1 LDNVTVSVDGNKLT
15 LTIDLSQ
22 PGSVSASGKTTVI
35 ASTRGNTQVA
45 PGLYCGLNVYKY
57 PLRNKR
63 KVAEAADT

>member
-1 LDNVTVSVDGNKLT
+1 LDNVTIAVDGNKLT

-45 PGLYCGLNVYKY
+45 PGVYCGLNIYKY
-57 PLRNKR
+57 PQRTER
-63 KVAEAADT
+63 